1 MEKYCEQVATRS
13 FLPSPPR
20 RVKSFP
26 RFPRSTC
33 SFVAT
38 KNARPGFLIRH
49 RRLSVFFFFFFSLP
63 HPLFFPFSLIR
74 RDGSQYRSVLYE
86 SRMEGMKKK

>member
-49 RRLSVFFFFFFSLP
+49 RRLSVFFFFTI

-74 RDGSQYRSVLYE
+74 RDGSRYRSVFHE
-86 SRMEGMKKK
+86 SKMERMKKKKIE

>member
-49 RRLSVFFFFFFSLP
+49 RRLSVFFFFLLSTPFSFHFLLSVATVP
-63 HPLFFPFSLIR
+63 DIALFFTK
-74 RDGSQYRSVLYE
+74 VKWKE
-86 SRMEGMKKK
+86 

>member
-49 RRLSVFFFFFFSLP
+49 RRLSVFFFFFFHYP
-63 HPLFFPFSLIR
+63 TPFSFHFLL
-74 RDGSQYRSVLYE
+74 SVATVPNIALFCTKVE
-86 SRMEGMKKK
+86 WKE